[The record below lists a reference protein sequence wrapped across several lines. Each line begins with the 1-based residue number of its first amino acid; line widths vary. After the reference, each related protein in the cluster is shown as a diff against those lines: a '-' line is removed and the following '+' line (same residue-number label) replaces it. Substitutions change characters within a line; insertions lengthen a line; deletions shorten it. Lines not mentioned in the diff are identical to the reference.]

1 MTTGLEEELFEAA
14 ILALKDSIA
23 TASKQTRR
31 MRLRSL
37 LTKFGFKV
45 RTQDRILRLINAFA
59 KVGILAQPVLSE
71 CDRDGWI
78 TLSID
83 QKGTPRYPQVDPL
96 DPWFDEIAKK
106 EFATEKEV
114 EIRFIVPL
122 LERLGYSEDDRA
134 DGFPIEIV
142 VGTKRTMTEADF
154 VLFDGRNRS
163 MDNAL
168 LVIEAKRTTK
178 RVKDFISQARSY
190 AMFMGTPYYMVTNGD
205 DILVFHYQ
213 SPLEAD
219 RQVFTGQRAT
229 LRESFQEL
237 FGIVGKPHAA
247 AKNVERRK
255 RRN

>member
-1 MTTGLEEELFEAA
+1 MPTGLEEELFEAS
-14 ILALKDSIA
+14 ILALKDLIT
-23 TASKQTRR
+23 TAPKQIRR

-37 LTKFGFKV
+37 LGKFAFKARTVDRLQRLTK
-45 RTQDRILRLINAFA
+45 AFLE
-59 KVGILAQPVLSE
+59 VGILTQPALSD
-71 CDRDGWI
+71 CDRDAWI
-78 TLSID
+78 VLSVLQPASQHEQELD
-83 QKGTPRYPQVDPL
+83 SM

-122 LERLGYSEDDRA
+122 LERLGYTEDDRA
-134 DGFPIEIV
+134 DGFPIEII
-142 VGTKRTMTEADF
+142 VGSKRTVAEADF

-178 RVKDFISQARSY
+178 RVKDHVSQARSY

-205 DILVFHYQ
+205 DIWVFCYQ

-219 RQVFTGQRAT
+219 HQVFSGQRKT
-229 LRESFQEL
+229 LRDSFQEL
-237 FGIVGKPHAA
+237 FEIIGKPHAA
-247 AKNVERRK
+247 AKNIERRK

>member
-1 MTTGLEEELFEAA
+1 MPSGLEEELCDAT
-14 ILALKDSIA
+14 ILALKDSI
-23 TASKQTRR
+23 TAAPKHIRR

-37 LTKFGFKV
+37 LAKFGFKI
-45 RTQDRILRLINAFA
+45 RTADRLQHLTNAFL
-59 KVGILAQPVLSE
+59 KVGILTQPPISGCERDDWIVLSVPDPAPQTE
-71 CDRDGWI
+71 QE
-78 TLSID
+78 LD
-83 QKGTPRYPQVDPL
+83 QF

-122 LERLGYSEDDRA
+122 LERLGYTEDDRA
-134 DGFPIEIV
+134 DGFPIQIV
-142 VGTKRTMTEADF
+142 VGTRRTVAEADF
-154 VLFDGRNRS
+154 LLFDGLNRS
-163 MDNAL
+163 MDNSL

-178 RVKDFISQARSY
+178 RVKDFVSQARSY

-219 RQVFTGQRAT
+219 RQVFTGQRKT
-229 LRESFQEL
+229 LRASFNEL

-247 AKNVERRK
+247 AKNVERRAG
-255 RRN
+255 RG

>member
-14 ILALKDSIA
+14 VLALKDSIA
-23 TASKQTRR
+23 TTSSQSRR
-31 MRLRSL
+31 LRLRSL

-45 RTQDRILRLINAFA
+45 RTQDRIQRLSIAFA
-59 KVGILAQPVLSE
+59 EVGILVLPALSE
-71 CDRDGWI
+71 CDRDAW
-78 TLSID
+78 LSLTID
-83 QKGTPRYPQVDPL
+83 QKSDPLCLKVDPL
-96 DPWFDEIAKK
+96 DPWFDEIARK

-122 LERLGYSEDDRA
+122 LERLGYCEDDRA

-219 RQVFTGQRAT
+219 RQVFTGHRGS
-229 LRESFQEL
+229 LRESFREL
-237 FGIVGKPHAA
+237 FGIIGKPYAA
-247 AKNVERRK
+247 AKNIERRK
-255 RRN
+255 RRK

>member
-1 MTTGLEEELFEAA
+1 MTTGLEEELFEASV
-14 ILALKDSIA
+14 LALKDSISLA
-23 TASKQTRR
+23 PKQTRR
-31 MRLRSL
+31 MLLRSL

-45 RTQDRILRLINAFA
+45 RTQERMQRLAIAFSDAGIIA
-59 KVGILAQPVLSE
+59 KPALAE
-71 CDRDGWI
+71 CDREGWI
-78 TLSID
+78 SLSI
-83 QKGTPRYPQVDPL
+83 KPQGKPL
-96 DPWFDEIAKK
+96 HPDIGFQDPWFDEVAKK

-122 LERLGYSEDDRA
+122 LERLGFDEDDRA

-142 VGTKRTMTEADF
+142 VGTKRTMAEADF

-190 AMFMGTPYYMVTNGD
+190 AMFLGTPFYLVTNGD
-205 DILVFHYQ
+205 DIQVFRYQ

-219 RQVFTGQRAT
+219 RLIFTGNRIS
-229 LRESFQEL
+229 LRNSFAEL
-237 FGIVGKPHAA
+237 FRIIGKPHAIA
-247 AKNVERRK
+247 NNLDRRK
-255 RRN
+255 RKE